1 MCYKDLSVGQPQTVN
16 GPGDSCVLVFVRAPA
31 IGKVKTR
38 LAEMMD
44 PRKVLD
50 LYQCFVIDVL
60 DMLTQAGF
68 QAVVCYHPQSAEQQV
83 RAWLGDNYRYVPQE
97 GSDLGARMANA
108 FKAVFDQGCRRA
120 LLIGTDF
127 PDLPAEFIQQALD
140 GLRKKGAVIGPADDG
155 GYYLIGF
162 ACEHFLPVVFDTIS
176 WGTRQVLEATLQ
188 NFKRHQQEL
197 FMLPPWRDIDDYQD
211 LLAFA
216 DNQTGNRKTAP
227 HTRALLNSLKL

>member
-1 MCYKDLSVGQPQTVN
+1 MGQPQTVN

-44 PRKVLD
+44 PRTVLD

-83 RAWLGDNYRYVPQE
+83 TAWLGDNYRYVPQE

-108 FKAVFDQGCRRA
+108 FQAVFDQGCRRA

-127 PDLPAEFIQQALD
+127 PDLPAEIIQQALD
-140 GLRKKGAVIGPADDG
+140 GLRQKGAVIGPADDG

-162 ACEHFLPVVFDTIS
+162 AREHFLPVVFDAIP
-176 WGTRQVLEATLQ
+176 WGTKRVFEDTLRIISRHERHPLVLP
-188 NFKRHQQEL
+188 R
-197 FMLPPWRDIDDYQD
+197 WRDIDEYED

-216 DNQTGNRKTAP
+216 HAKGRARASAP
-227 HTRALLNSLKL
+227 HTCALLRSLGIKKD

>member
-1 MCYKDLSVGQPQTVN
+1 MGQPPTVK

-38 LAEMMD
+38 LAKMMA
-44 PRKVLD
+44 PRSVLD
-50 LYQCFVIDVL
+50 LYRCFVMDVL

-68 QAVVCYHPQSAEQQV
+68 QAVVCYHPKSAEQHV
-83 RAWLGDNYRYVPQE
+83 TAWLGDTYPYVPQE

-108 FKAVFDQGCRRA
+108 FQAVFDQGCRRA

-127 PDLPAEFIQQALD
+127 PDLPAEIIQQALD
-140 GLRKKGAVIGPADDG
+140 GMRQKGAVIGPADDG

-162 ACEHFLPVVFDTIS
+162 AREHFLPVVFDAIP
-176 WGTRQVLEATLQ
+176 WGTKRVFEETLRI
-188 NFKRHQQEL
+188 FSRHKRHPL
-197 FMLPPWRDIDDYQD
+197 VLPRWRDIDEHED

-216 DNQTGNRKTAP
+216 NDKTGDQKAAP
-227 HTRALLNSLKL
+227 HTRALLRALGIKKD